1 MTLIFTHCILVSYP
15 IAGPSW
21 FSHEHASR
29 WCSQLLSVTLENKSC
44 YKLKNI
50 LQLSYLWVDH
60 NYIVLSRLVFT
71 ASFRASNKQIIQM
84 VLGVTWKGILQR
96 TYFNDQSLK
105 GSCKGSSLWSF
116 QKAETTALLICSA
129 LFCFFLSLQSKQSY
143 LGYCTRIR

>member
-21 FSHEHASR
+21 FSHVHASCR
-29 WCSQLLSVTLENKSC
+29 CSQLLSITLENKSC

-50 LQLSYLWVDH
+50 LQLSYLWVDR
-60 NYIVLSRLVFT
+60 NYIVLSHLVFT

-84 VLGVTWKGILQR
+84 VLGVTWEGILQR

-105 GSCKGSSLWSF
+105 GSCKVHHFDHFRELRQDLCIADVLCF
-116 QKAETTALLICSA
+116 A
-129 LFCFFLSLQSKQSY
+129 LFFVTSVWTILPRL
-143 LGYCTRIR
+143 